1 MRAIEAAGLRQ
12 RFGTRTVL
20 GPIDLVLESGESLA
34 VVGENGSGKTTLLRL
49 LATATRPSG
58 GDLRLLGLDAATE
71 RPELRRRIGY
81 LGDEAGHYPSLT
93 ALENLEF
100 FCDLHGI
107 RRSRAQA
114 TLELVGLVGA
124 AGKRAGELSRGMA
137 QRLGLARAVL
147 HAPEL
152 LVLDE
157 PDAGLDE
164 EGRELLGRVAEGKTL
179 VMATHDRELAA
190 KLCGR
195 ILNLSAPTTLPTGW
209 EGQGGATRGIE
220 ALR

>member
-1 MRAIEAAGLRQ
+1 MRAVEAVGLRQ

-20 GPIDLVLESGESLA
+20 GPLDLALEAGESLA
-34 VVGENGSGKTTLLRL
+34 VLGENGSGKTTLLRL

-58 GDLRLLGLDAATE
+58 GELRLFGLDAATE
-71 RPELRRRIGY
+71 RAELRRRIGY
-81 LGDEAGHYPSLT
+81 LGDVAGHYPALT

-107 RRSRAQA
+107 DRSRALA
-114 TLELVGLVGA
+114 TLDLVGLAGA
-124 AGKRAGELSRGMA
+124 AGKRAAELSRGMA
-137 QRLGLARAVL
+137 QRLGLARAIL

-164 EGRELLGRVAEGKTL
+164 EGREILARVAAGKTL

-195 ILNLSAPTTLPTGW
+195 SLDLTS
-209 EGQGGATRGIE
+209 RGLE
-220 ALR
+220 AYR

>member
-1 MRAIEAAGLRQ
+1 MKAVEAAGLRQ
-12 RFGTRTVL
+12 RYGTRTVL
-20 GPIDLVLESGESLA
+20 GPLDLVVDAGESLA
-34 VVGENGSGKTTLLRL
+34 VLGENGSGKTTLLRL

-58 GDLRLLGLDAATE
+58 GKLRLLGLDASTE
-71 RPELRRRIGY
+71 RAELRRRIGY
-81 LGDEAGHYPSLT
+81 LGDVAGHYPALT

-107 RRSRAQA
+107 DRSRARA
-114 TLELVGLVGA
+114 TLDLVGLA
-124 AGKRAGELSRGMA
+124 AAAPRRAAELSRGMA
-137 QRLGLARAVL
+137 QRLGLARAIL

-164 EGRELLGRVAEGKTL
+164 EGREVLARVAAGKTL
-179 VMATHDRELAA
+179 VMATHDRDLAA

-195 ILNLSAPTTLPTGW
+195 SFDLSS
-209 EGQGGATRGIE
+209 RGLE
-220 ALR
+220 AYR

>member
-1 MRAIEAAGLRQ
+1 MRAVEAVGLRQ

-20 GPIDLVLESGESLA
+20 GPLDLALEAGESLA
-34 VVGENGSGKTTLLRL
+34 VLGENGSGKTTLLRL

-58 GDLRLLGLDAATE
+58 GELRLFGLDAATE
-71 RPELRRRIGY
+71 RAELRRRIGY
-81 LGDEAGHYPSLT
+81 LGDVAGHYPALS

-107 RRSRAQA
+107 HRSRARGA
-114 TLELVGLVGA
+114 LDVVGLAAA
-124 AGKRAGELSRGMA
+124 AGKRAAELSRGMA
-137 QRLGLARAVL
+137 QRLGLARAIL

-164 EGRELLGRVAEGKTL
+164 EGREVLARVAAGKTL

-195 ILNLSAPTTLPTGW
+195 ALDLTS
-209 EGQGGATRGIE
+209 RGLE
-220 ALR
+220 AYR

>member
-1 MRAIEAAGLRQ
+1 MRAVEAVGLRQ
-12 RFGTRTVL
+12 RYGTRTVL
-20 GPIDLVLESGESLA
+20 GPLDLVLETGDSLA
-34 VVGENGSGKTTLLRL
+34 VLGENGSGKSTLLRL

-58 GDLRLLGLDAATE
+58 GELRLLGLDSSIG
-71 RPELRRRIGY
+71 RSELRRRIGY
-81 LGDEAGHYPSLT
+81 LGDVTGHYPALT

-107 RRSRAQA
+107 SRSRARGA
-114 TLELVGLVGA
+114 LDLVGLEGA
-124 AGKRAGELSRGMA
+124 AAKRAAELSRGMA
-137 QRLGLARAVL
+137 QRLGLARATL

-164 EGRELLGRVAEGKTL
+164 EGREVLARVAEGKTL

-190 KLCGR
+190 KLCR
-195 ILNLSAPTTLPTGW
+195 RTLDLSS
-209 EGQGGATRGIE
+209 RGLE
-220 ALR
+220 AYR